1 MRTLTDVPIG
11 INGKIHYADVIVHGT
26 VSEKSE
32 WILEEFK
39 KLPLHLQEKM
49 LNNLEILRKKKT
61 PILQISTTYKN
72 KLINYI
78 IKKGKMQRVRKIK
91 C

>member
-1 MRTLTDVPIG
+1 M
-11 INGKIHYADVIVHGT
+11 
-26 VSEKSE
+26 
-32 WILEEFK
+32 
-39 KLPLHLQEKM
+39 
-49 LNNLEILRKKKT
+49 